1 MLSPRHQS
9 RGSNHTSS
17 RLGHHL
23 QRRALLQDREEGGIR
38 GGGRR
43 AGRGVPPHL
52 PSTCTHS
59 LPPRFNTPD
68 PDPPDGIA
76 GYCCDSRCLP
86 YHKPAAPATG
96 GVGER
101 GGAGMEM
108 SRGWQE
114 LGVVDTIYEDDHEEE
129 DEEEE
134 EEEERFDSP
143 TMSSSAATSRSCS
156 PEVEEEEDA
165 AAAHPSLPPALR
177 RAVQAW
183 SRANGSRK
191 PDVIVRVQDHR
202 LPLHKFFEHGNGTG
216 SSVLL
221 H

>member
-1 MLSPRHQS
+1 MLKRTHAIKNQNSERNGKERNLGVQSMKVLNPRHPLRRCQPTLSPRHQS

-23 QRRALLQDREEGGIR
+23 QRRPLLQDREEGGIR

-101 GGAGMEM
+101 GGA
-108 SRGWQE
+108 
-114 LGVVDTIYEDDHEEE
+114 
-129 DEEEE
+129 
-134 EEEERFDSP
+134 
-143 TMSSSAATSRSCS
+143 
-156 PEVEEEEDA
+156 
-165 AAAHPSLPPALR
+165 
-177 RAVQAW
+177 AW
-183 SRANGSRK
+183 R
-191 PDVIVRVQDHR
+191 
-202 LPLHKFFEHGNGTG
+202 
-216 SSVLL
+216 
-221 H
+221 